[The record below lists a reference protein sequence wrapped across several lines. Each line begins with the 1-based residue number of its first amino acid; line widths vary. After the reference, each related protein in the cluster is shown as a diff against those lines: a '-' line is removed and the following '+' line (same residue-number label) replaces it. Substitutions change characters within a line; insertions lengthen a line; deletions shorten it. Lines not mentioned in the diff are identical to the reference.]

1 MSTAFAVY
9 ILAYIITIIY
19 FVVLGCV
26 MLTHRAD
33 LLSTRGEQVAKL
45 RMTRT
50 VGATML
56 VLALEY
62 FVSLPPFLLGWPVD
76 HPCYRVLFLVN
87 LLLFMLMCY
96 HVMFAVVQRRTHL
109 LRWTCG
115 LSLPFVLLAAYQT
128 LAPENL
134 IPVYIGIA
142 LGLTAFI
149 FLPILFIGEYRHYVR
164 RLRSE
169 YSDTTSR
176 DILWSWIVFFGLSA
190 QGLLYIVYVTLWWK
204 PVWEVVYITISMLN
218 AAVLCYCTCRQ
229 RPIDEDVVPEEN
241 DAQWANENQNENEN
255 PNADEQKAFYAD
267 IEQKLHTLCEAKM
280 LYLDPDITMET
291 LSLRLAINRTYLSM
305 YFRSRNMSYY
315 QYINTLRAEYAFRL
329 MQDEPHLSIRKV
341 SEQSGF
347 RSQTTF
353 RKIFQEVMGC
363 LPSEVK
369 NN

>member
-1 MSTAFAVY
+1 MSTDYAIYCMLNV
-9 ILAYIITIIY
+9 ITIIY

-26 MLTHRAD
+26 MLTRRAD

-50 VGATML
+50 VGLTML

-87 LLLFMLMCY
+87 LMLFVLMCY
-96 HVMFAVVQRRTHL
+96 HVMFAVVQHRTNL

-115 LSLPFVLLAAYQT
+115 ICLPFALLAAYQVFA
-128 LAPENL
+128 LDGL
-134 IPVYIGIA
+134 IPVCIA
-142 LGLTAFI
+142 AILGLIAFL
-149 FLPILFIGEYRHYVR
+149 FLPILFIGEYRRYVR

-169 YSDTTSR
+169 YSDTTNR
-176 DILWSWIVFFGLSA
+176 DIIWSWIVFFGLSA
-190 QGLLYIVYVTLWWK
+190 QGLLYIIYVTLWWK

-241 DAQWANENQNENEN
+241 DNHNDNEN
-255 PNADEQKAFYAD
+255 PNADEEKAFYAD

-280 LYLDPDITMET
+280 LYLDPDITLET

-315 QYINTLRAEYAFRL
+315 QYINTLRVEHAFRL
-329 MQDEPHLSIRKV
+329 MQNEPHLSIRKV

-353 RKIFQEVMGC
+353 RKVFQEVMGC

>member
-1 MSTAFAVY
+1 MSTDYAIYCMLNV
-9 ILAYIITIIY
+9 ITMIY

-26 MLTHRAD
+26 MLTRRGD

-62 FVSLPPFLLGWPVD
+62 FVSLPPFLLGFPVD
-76 HPCYRVLFLVN
+76 HPCYKVLFSIN
-87 LLLFMLMCY
+87 LLLFILMCY
-96 HVMFAVVQRRTHL
+96 HVMFAVVQRRTYL

-115 LSLPFVLLAAYQT
+115 LSLPFVLLATYQII
-128 LAPENL
+128 ERESL
-134 IPVYIGIA
+134 IPTYIGIA
-142 LGLTAFI
+142 LGLTAFV
-149 FLPILFIGEYRHYVR
+149 FLPILFAGEYRRYVR

-176 DILWSWIVFFGLSA
+176 DILWSWIVFFSLSA
-190 QGLLYIVYVTLWWK
+190 QGVLYIVYVTLWWE
-204 PVWEVVYITISMLN
+204 PVWEFVYITISMLN
-218 AAVLCYCTCRQ
+218 AAALCYCTCRQ
-229 RPIDEDVVPEEN
+229 RTLDQDVVPEDE
-241 DAQWANENQNENEN
+241 NENEN
-255 PNADEQKAFYAD
+255 PNADEEKAFYAD

-280 LYLDPDITMET
+280 LYLNPDITLET

-329 MQDEPHLSIRKV
+329 MQDNPHLSIREV

-353 RKIFQEVMGC
+353 RKVFQEVMGC
-363 LPSEVK
+363 LPSEMR

>member
-26 MLTHRAD
+26 MLTRRAD
-33 LLSTRGEQVAKL
+33 LLSTRGEQAAKQ
-45 RMTRT
+45 RMHRT
-50 VGATML
+50 VGVTML

-62 FVSLPPFLLGWPVD
+62 FVSLPPFLLGWPVN
-76 HPCYRVLFLVN
+76 HPCYRVIFLAN
-87 LLLFMLMCY
+87 LMLFMLMCY

-128 LAPENL
+128 LSLENL

-149 FLPILFIGEYRHYVR
+149 FLPILFIGEYRRYVR

-190 QGLLYIVYVTLWWK
+190 QGLLYIVYVTLWWE

-218 AAVLCYCTCRQ
+218 AAALCYCTCRQ
-229 RPIDEDVVPEEN
+229 RTLDQDVVREN
-241 DAQWANENQNENEN
+241 VDENENVNQNENR
-255 PNADEQKAFYAD
+255 NADEEKAFYID

-280 LYLDPDITMET
+280 LYLDPDITLET

-315 QYINTLRAEYAFRL
+315 QYINTLRVEHAIRL

-353 RKIFQEVMGC
+353 RKVFQEVMGC